1 MKQQAFNSVWDA
13 IESDPIKA
21 ENLKIRSALMMQI
34 VLKLNEITEN
44 QAEAATLL
52 KTTQPRI
59 SALKQGKIND
69 FRLDML
75 VDYALRLGMNVSIK
89 IAA

>member
-1 MKQQAFNSVWDA
+1 MKQEFKSIWDA
-13 IESDPIKA
+13 IEEDPIKA
-21 ENLKIRSALMMQI
+21 ENFKLRSVLMNDI
-34 VLKLNEITEN
+34 VLKLNEVSDS
-44 QAEAATLL
+44 QKEAAAIL

-59 SALKQGKIND
+59 SALKQGKINE

-75 VDYALRLGMNVSIK
+75 VDFALRLGLGVSIN

>member
-1 MKQQAFNSVWDA
+1 MKNEFNSVWDA
-13 IESDPIKA
+13 IEEDPIKA
-21 ENLKIRSALMMQI
+21 ENFKLRSALMNDI
-34 VLKLNEITEN
+34 VLKLAEVSDS
-44 QAEAATLL
+44 QKEAAVLL

-59 SALKQGKIND
+59 SALKQGKINN

-75 VDYALRLGMNVSIK
+75 VDFALRLGLGVSIN